1 MTKVKIKETT
11 SRDSIIKNILTS
23 TDAGLNYL
31 AMIVCKILDLS
42 YDDFTFSLIHPN
54 VSVNEN
60 IINSEVDI
68 AMQNNDMIVNVEV
81 NSTKGRKIERKNN
94 NYICQLILKQTKKSS
109 DYKSKYKK
117 VYQINLNTY
126 GVTKDKR
133 FIVQSKILDV
143 KEHEEVHPMF
153 EIYDINLAK
162 ILDKDYTIVRKD
174 KESLEKLLY
183 LLICNDKEKIDKVYD
198 GDEFMAKIIR
208 EVKTQEDE
216 FDKLFYYNREIL
228 DDEMTLEEARD
239 EALAEGRA
247 EGLKE
252 GRAEGLKEGK
262 AKGLKEGKAEGLKE
276 GKAEGLKEGKAEGV
290 KQSKIDIAKAM
301 LKENCVIEL
310 IAKVTNLSIKDIE
323 KLKEE

>member
-228 DDEMTLEEARD
+228 DDEMTLEEAKKEARD
-239 EALAEGRA
+239 EALA

-252 GRAEGLKEGK
+252 GRAEGLKEGRS
-262 AKGLKEGKAEGLKE
+262 EGLKE

-310 IAKVTNLSIKDIE
+310 IAKVTDLSIKEIE
-323 KLKEE
+323 KLKEELN

>member
-1 MTKVKIKETT
+1 MTRVKIKETT

-42 YDDFTFSLIHPN
+42 YDDFTFSLIHPS

-252 GRAEGLKEGK
+252 GRAEGLKEGRS
-262 AKGLKEGKAEGLKE
+262 EGLKE

-310 IAKVTNLSIKDIE
+310 IAKVTDLSIKEIE
-323 KLKEE
+323 KLKEELN

>member
-174 KESLEKLLY
+174 KESLENLLY
-183 LLICNDKEKIDKVYD
+183 LLVCDKEENLEEVYN
-198 GDEFMAKIIR
+198 GDELMAKVVR
-208 EVKTQEDE
+208 EAKSVVDD
-216 FDKLFYYNREIL
+216 FDKLLYYDYDALKKGEIY
-228 DDEMTLEEARD
+228 DEGFDA
-239 EALAEGRA
+239 
-247 EGLKE
+247 
-252 GRAEGLKEGK
+252 
-262 AKGLKEGKAEGLKE
+262 
-276 GKAEGLKEGKAEGV
+276 GV
-290 KQSKIDIAKAM
+290 EKIAKAM
-301 LKENCVIEL
+301 LKKDYDI
-310 IAKVTNLSIKDIE
+310 KSIN
-323 KLKEE
+323 

>member
-262 AKGLKEGKAEGLKE
+262 A
-276 GKAEGLKEGKAEGV
+276 EGV
-290 KQSKIDIAKAM
+290 KQGKIDIAKAM

-310 IAKVTNLSIKDIE
+310 IAKVTDLSIKEIE
-323 KLKEE
+323 KLKEELN

>member
-133 FIVQSKILDV
+133 FISKILDV

-228 DDEMTLEEARD
+228 DDEMTLEEAKKEARD

-252 GRAEGLKEGK
+252 GKTEGLKEGRS
-262 AKGLKEGKAEGLKE
+262 EGLKE
-276 GKAEGLKEGKAEGV
+276 GRSEGLKEGKAEGV

-310 IAKVTNLSIKDIE
+310 IAKVTDLSIKDIE

>member
-1 MTKVKIKETT
+1 MTRVKIKETT

-23 TDAGLNYL
+23 TEAGLNYL

-42 YDDFTFSLIHPN
+42 YDDFTLSLIHPN

-68 AMQNNDMIVNVEV
+68 AMENSDMIVNV
-81 NSTKGRKIERKNN
+81 
-94 NYICQLILKQTKKSS
+94 
-109 DYKSKYKK
+109 
-117 VYQINLNTY
+117 
-126 GVTKDKR
+126 
-133 FIVQSKILDV
+133 
-143 KEHEEVHPMF
+143 
-153 EIYDINLAK
+153 
-162 ILDKDYTIVRKD
+162 
-174 KESLEKLLY
+174 
-183 LLICNDKEKIDKVYD
+183 
-198 GDEFMAKIIR
+198 

-228 DDEMTLEEARD
+228 DDEMTLEEAKKEARE

-262 AKGLKEGKAEGLKE
+262 TEGI
-276 GKAEGLKEGKAEGV
+276 

-323 KLKEE
+323 KLKEELN

>member
-228 DDEMTLEEARD
+228 DDEMTLEEAKKEARD
-239 EALAEGRA
+239 EALA

-252 GRAEGLKEGK
+252 GRAE
-262 AKGLKEGKAEGLKE
+262 GLKEGKAEGLKE

-310 IAKVTNLSIKDIE
+310 IAKVTDLSIKDIE

>member
-1 MTKVKIKETT
+1 MTRVKIKETT

-60 IINSEVDI
+60 VINSEVDI

-162 ILDKDYTIVRKD
+162 ILDKDYTIVKED

-183 LLICNDKEKIDKVYD
+183 LLICNDKEKMNKVYD
-198 GDEFMAKIIR
+198 GDDFMAKIIR
-208 EVKTQEDE
+208 EVNAQTDE
-216 FDKLFYYNREIL
+216 FDKLLFYNREIL
-228 DDEMTLEEARD
+228 EDKYAIEEAKEEVRK
-239 EALAEGRA
+239 EALIEGR
-247 EGLKE
+247 ELGLNE
-252 GRAEGLKEGK
+252 GRELGLNEGRNESIKET
-262 AKGLKEGKAEGLKE
+262 
-276 GKAEGLKEGKAEGV
+276 V
-290 KQSKIDIAKAM
+290 IAM
-301 LKENCVIEL
+301 LKKKYPIED
-310 IAKVTNLSIKDIE
+310 ISDITKLSIEEIE
-323 KLKEE
+323 KIKNSNMLS

>member
-1 MTKVKIKETT
+1 MTRVKIKETT

-153 EIYDINLAK
+153 EIYDINL
-162 ILDKDYTIVRKD
+162 T
-174 KESLEKLLY
+174 
-183 LLICNDKEKIDKVYD
+183 
-198 GDEFMAKIIR
+198 
-208 EVKTQEDE
+208 
-216 FDKLFYYNREIL
+216 LFI
-228 DDEMTLEEARD
+228 
-239 EALAEGRA
+239 
-247 EGLKE
+247 
-252 GRAEGLKEGK
+252 
-262 AKGLKEGKAEGLKE
+262 
-276 GKAEGLKEGKAEGV
+276 
-290 KQSKIDIAKAM
+290 
-301 LKENCVIEL
+301 
-310 IAKVTNLSIKDIE
+310 NL
-323 KLKEE
+323 

>member
-228 DDEMTLEEARD
+228 DDEMTLEEAKKEARD
-239 EALAEGRA
+239 EALA

-262 AKGLKEGKAEGLKE
+262 AEGLKE
-276 GKAEGLKEGKAEGV
+276 GRAEGLKEGKAEGV

>member
-228 DDEMTLEEARD
+228 DDEMTLEEAKKEARD
-239 EALAEGRA
+239 EALA

-262 AKGLKEGKAEGLKE
+262 AEGLKE
-276 GKAEGLKEGKAEGV
+276 GRAEGLKEGKAEGV

-310 IAKVTNLSIKDIE
+310 IAKVTDLSIKEIE
-323 KLKEE
+323 K